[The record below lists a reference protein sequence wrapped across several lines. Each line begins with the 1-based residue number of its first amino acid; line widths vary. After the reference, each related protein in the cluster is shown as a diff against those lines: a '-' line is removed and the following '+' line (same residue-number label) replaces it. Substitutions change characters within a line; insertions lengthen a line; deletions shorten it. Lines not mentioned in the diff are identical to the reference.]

1 MCAHWIMF
9 LSWAAAEKFLSYHFH
24 LIHCNSA
31 SSSSPTSAQKKS
43 HSPQHLLTH
52 FVVECCKCFNCQFRH
67 CLLSEF
73 LSALRSCWYGSA
85 HSSDN
90 EVIPLGLL
98 KHCLNLAPL
107 SLFVESSSPHFADA
121 DESWSWKLLN
131 AFDLRAGVW
140 EMQEWM
146 QFPIAN
152 WSISDESLQELNFF
166 PRSNFRDSKRRWRL
180 SRVDSIWGLNMR
192 LAMWFINQMKSLII
206 DQQDEKACGW
216 NFKNFV
222 CVPRKRME
230 RREKVTKK
238 KCWGRKMRWKQL
250 LNLHSLSLLLL
261 ARLSFLFWFLF

>member
-1 MCAHWIMF
+1 M
-9 LSWAAAEKFLSYHFH
+9 
-24 LIHCNSA
+24 
-31 SSSSPTSAQKKS
+31 SSSRKVPVLSLPSHPLQFCKQQQPDICTEKT

-121 DESWSWKLLN
+121 DENWSWKLLN

-152 WSISDESLQELNFF
+152 WSISDESLQELNFSLA
-166 PRSNFRDSKRRWRL
+166 RISETQRDDDDSFESIRFG
-180 SRVDSIWGLNMR
+180 VSIWD
-192 LAMWFINQMKSLII
+192 S
-206 DQQDEKACGW
+206 
-216 NFKNFV
+216 
-222 CVPRKRME
+222 
-230 RREKVTKK
+230 
-238 KCWGRKMRWKQL
+238 
-250 LNLHSLSLLLL
+250 
-261 ARLSFLFWFLF
+261 